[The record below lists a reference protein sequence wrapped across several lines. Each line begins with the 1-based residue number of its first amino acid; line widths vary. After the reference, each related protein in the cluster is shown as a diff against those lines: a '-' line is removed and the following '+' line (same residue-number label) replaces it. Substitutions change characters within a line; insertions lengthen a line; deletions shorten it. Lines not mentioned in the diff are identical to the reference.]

1 MVSCLNELATRNTEI
16 HLMSW
21 PVNSEAP
28 FKFEFHENIVRYK
41 REEFDDLQLLKLAD
55 KIKPEIIFSPGWMD
69 KGYCK
74 VCKKY
79 KSKIPVVTGLDNQW
93 YGTNKQK
100 VASFFSR
107 FLVRDKFTHVLAA
120 GDPQK
125 KFAQKLGFK
134 NENILTGLYSADVSI
149 FDACYHKFK
158 EEKTQNLPKRFIY
171 VGRYVDWKGI
181 EEMWEGFL
189 QAKNENNSKWEL
201 WCLGT
206 GEMFEKRREADGIK
220 HFGFVQPQDLEK
232 YIKNT
237 SVFVLPS
244 RYEPWGVVVQEYA
257 AAGYPLICT
266 DKVGAASAFL
276 KDNENGVL
284 STSNSVESQKNAFSK
299 FMKMDENTILKM
311 GEKSRELALDN
322 SPKLWADKFLS
333 ILN

>member
-1 MVSCLNELATRNTEI
+1 MVSCLNELALRDSEI

-28 FKFEFHENIVRYK
+28 FRFEFHENITHYK
-41 REEFDDLQLLKLAD
+41 REEFNDLELLKLAG
-55 KIKPEIIFSPGWMD
+55 KINPDIIFSPGWMD

-74 VCKKY
+74 VCKKF
-79 KSKIPVVTGLDNQW
+79 KSRIPVVTGLDNQW
-93 YGTNKQK
+93 YGTSKQK
-100 VASFFSR
+100 IASLLSR

-120 GDPQK
+120 GEPQK
-125 KFAQKLGFK
+125 KFAQKLGF
-134 NENILTGLYSADVSI
+134 NDDNILTGLYSADVSI
-149 FDACYHKFK
+149 FDASYQKFK
-158 EEKTQNLPKRFIY
+158 EDKIKSLPKRFIY
-171 VGRYVDWKGI
+171 VGRYVDWKGM

-189 QAKNENNSKWEL
+189 QAKEENNSGWEL

-206 GEMFEKRREADGIK
+206 GEMYDAKREAEGIK
-220 HFGFVQPQDLEK
+220 HFGFVQPKNLEE
-232 YIKNT
+232 YIKET

-276 KDNENGVL
+276 KDGVNGVL
-284 STSNSVESQKNAFSK
+284 TKSNSVESLKNAFSK
-299 FMKMDENTILKM
+299 FMKMDESSILKM
-311 GEKSRELALDN
+311 GDQSRELALNN
-322 SPKLWADKFLS
+322 SPKIWADKFLS